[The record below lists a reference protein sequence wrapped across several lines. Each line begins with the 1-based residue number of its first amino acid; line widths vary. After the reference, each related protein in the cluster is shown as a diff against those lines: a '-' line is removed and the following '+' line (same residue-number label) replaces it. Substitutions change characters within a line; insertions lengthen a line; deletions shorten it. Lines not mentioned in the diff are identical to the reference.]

1 MALDYS
7 IITLLGSARGA
18 GPARLRKWHRDLS
31 ASPRSESRGCC
42 PSSSPSEDHRVL
54 PARPP
59 VAAEFGYA
67 LALVNWIY
75 DSSFQMSA
83 KAQATTG
90 RFLTTPNPENSTRC
104 AHLSARC
111 VLWRAA
117 ALKATDNLK
126 VAVQTGTSP
135 LLSRAHKMCSNHFPG
150 RLLYLRAATPPVGEV
165 AVPRSVQRHF
175 GESQK
180 LYPSPS
186 HEGSGFPCRGQAS
199 SS

>member
-18 GPARLRKWHRDLS
+18 GPASLRKCHRGLS

-67 LALVNWIY
+67 LALVNWMY

-83 KAQATTG
+83 KARATTG
-90 RFLTTPNPENSTRC
+90 SIFDDAESREDGLPHGVRIFLRGVHC
-104 AHLSARC
+104 GG
-111 VLWRAA
+111 A

-126 VAVQTGTSP
+126 VAVETGTP
-135 LLSRAHKMCSNHFPG
+135 PFLSRAYGTVSYTHLTLPTICS
-150 RLLYLRAATPPVGEV
+150 V
-165 AVPRSVQRHF
+165 
-175 GESQK
+175 
-180 LYPSPS
+180 
-186 HEGSGFPCRGQAS
+186 
-199 SS
+199 

>member
-7 IITLLGSARGA
+7 IITLLGSARAA
-18 GPARLRKWHRDLS
+18 GPARPRKWHRDLS

-42 PSSSPSEDHRVL
+42 PSSSPLEDHRVL
-54 PARPP
+54 PARLP
-59 VAAEFGYA
+59 VAAEPGYA

-111 VLWRAA
+111 ALWRCCTQGNRQPQGGRPDRDISS
-117 ALKATDNLK
+117 LVTRTQNVQQPSPRE
-126 VAVQTGTSP
+126 VAVSP
-135 LLSRAHKMCSNHFPG
+135 CSNPACG
-150 RLLYLRAATPPVGEV
+150 RGCCTSLRAAPFRR
-165 AVPRSVQRHF
+165 VPKTLS
-175 GESQK
+175 ESE
-180 LYPSPS
+180 S
-186 HEGSGFPCRGQAS
+186 
-199 SS
+199 